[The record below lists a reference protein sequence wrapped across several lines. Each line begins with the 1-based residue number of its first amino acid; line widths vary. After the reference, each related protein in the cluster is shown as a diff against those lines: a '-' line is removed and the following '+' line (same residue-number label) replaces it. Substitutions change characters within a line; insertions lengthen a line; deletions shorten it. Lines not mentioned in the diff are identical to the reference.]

1 MRESVGLQ
9 AVPRL
14 LVRAVEEDGP
24 AARAGIRTGDV
35 LLKAD
40 ERELRTIAGLY
51 AAIDDAGGAPLLKL
65 ALLRG
70 ADHHTVTINLGG
82 PRVHDGTLAATA
94 GRSSRGNHNV

>member
-1 MRESVGLQ
+1 MRESVGLP

-14 LVRAVEEDGP
+14 LVRAVEENGP

-51 AAIDDAGGAPLLKL
+51 AAIDAASAAPLKL
-65 ALLRG
+65 TLLRG
-70 ADHHTVTINLGG
+70 LEQHIVMIDLGA
-82 PRVHDGTLAATA
+82 PRGEDGTPAVTA
-94 GRSSRGNHNV
+94 GRSTHDSHKI